1 MDLEMRFGRTILA
14 QPQGNPRAGAAPG
27 HPQCSQRR
35 IADGLAIP
43 DLGLATFQPWPTAL
57 GMVLIT
63 GARLWYIDRMAVLY
77 DDMGQRLSATPLS
90 RVAIS
95 RDSRH
100 SEI

>member
-1 MDLEMRFGRTILA
+1 
-14 QPQGNPRAGAAPG
+14 
-27 HPQCSQRR
+27 
-35 IADGLAIP
+35 
-43 DLGLATFQPWPTAL
+43 
-57 GMVLIT
+57 MVLIT